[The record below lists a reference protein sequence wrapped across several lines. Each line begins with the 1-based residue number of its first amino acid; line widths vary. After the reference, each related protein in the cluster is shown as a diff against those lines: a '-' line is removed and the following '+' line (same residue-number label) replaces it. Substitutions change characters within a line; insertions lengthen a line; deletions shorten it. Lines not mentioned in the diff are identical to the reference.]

1 MGATFCA
8 DYVSNKMFLF
18 VRASDFLAAALVEA
32 MVQSFTSSQV
42 SERTGLTPRQL
53 QWWDE
58 QGIVVPAR
66 KGHRRIYSL
75 KDLAELAVLCDL
87 RRRGFSLQRIRRMM
101 ALLRRDFGHRLADL
115 ASRSSELHLLTDGDS
130 IFLCDSEHGVVD
142 LLRNAQQPLLA
153 LCLGPVLE
161 HVTAPPKIVAPSQAP
176 KKKSQPAR
184 AARSARASA
193 RT

>member
-1 MGATFCA
+1 MQEI
-8 DYVSNKMFLF
+8 V
-18 VRASDFLAAALVEA
+18 VRNHFSCGSVWWG

-42 SERTGLTPRQL
+42 SQRTGLTPRQL

-66 KGHRRIYSL
+66 KGHRRLYSA

-87 RRRGFSLQRIRRMM
+87 RRRGFSLQRIRRMI

-115 ASRSSELHLLTDGDS
+115 ATHHSGLNLLTDGES
-130 IFLCDSEHGVVD
+130 IFLCDSDHSVVD

-161 HVTAPPKIVAPSQAP
+161 HVEAPAKIAQAP
-176 KKKSQPAR
+176 QVSQIPKKNSQPVRAVR
-184 AARSARASA
+184 AARATA

>member
-1 MGATFCA
+1 M
-8 DYVSNKMFLF
+8 S
-18 VRASDFLAAALVEA
+18 
-32 MVQSFTSSQV
+32 QSFTSSQV

-66 KGHRRIYSL
+66 SGHRRIYSV

-101 ALLRRDFGHRLADL
+101 TLLRRDFGHRLADL
-115 ASRSSELHLLTDGDS
+115 AARGSDLHLLTDGDS

-153 LCLGPVLE
+153 LCLGPVLA
-161 HVTAPPKIVAPSQAP
+161 HIASPTPVPAAKLPAQAP
-176 KKKSQPAR
+176 KKNSQPVR
-184 AARSARASA
+184 AARAVRATARP
-193 RT
+193 

>member
-1 MGATFCA
+1 M
-8 DYVSNKMFLF
+8 VSG
-18 VRASDFLAAALVEA
+18 
-32 MVQSFTSSQV
+32 FTSSQV

-66 KGHRRIYSL
+66 KGHRRIYSV

-115 ASRSSELHLLTDGDS
+115 AAKGSDLHLLTDGES

-161 HVTAPPKIVAPSQAP
+161 HVSAPHGLAAKAQAP
-176 KKKSQPAR
+176 KKRSQPVRTAR
-184 AARSARASA
+184 AARASA

>member
-1 MGATFCA
+1 
-8 DYVSNKMFLF
+8 
-18 VRASDFLAAALVEA
+18 

-42 SERTGLTPRQL
+42 SASTGLTPRQL

-66 KGHRRIYSL
+66 KGHRRIYST
-75 KDLAELAVLCDL
+75 KDLAELSVLCDL
-87 RRRGFSLQRIRRMM
+87 RRRGFSLQRIRRML
-101 ALLRRDFGHRLADL
+101 ALLRRDFGHRLADI
-115 ASRSSELHLLTDGDS
+115 ATRRSELHLLTDGES

-161 HVTAPPKIVAPSQAP
+161 HVSAPHGLAAQTQAP
-176 KKKSQPAR
+176 KKNSQSAR
-184 AARSARASA
+184 AANAARASA